1 MPDTALH
8 NRIAAAPQRRI
19 PSGAWLPLAIGTAW
33 LLLIDTGVWTHP
45 LLVPLHEVL
54 AAPFFDAQGREIWLA
69 LGASLLR
76 VVLGFLMG
84 ATLGIALGVVVGLS
98 RPAQLAVAPTVHG
111 LRQVALFAWIPL
123 LTAWFGNGDAAK
135 LVFISISTFFPVFL
149 NTEQGVR
156 GIPPAYREVA
166 AVVRLGPWL
175 RLRRLVL
182 PAILPAVLTGVEL
195 ALLTAWIGTVGSEYT
210 IGTGRGIGAYL
221 ATARDV
227 FRMDLVLIGVLV
239 MALVG
244 YGLSRLSQFLFVRLI
259 PWSPR

>member
-1 MPDTALH
+1 MADAS
-8 NRIAAAPQRRI
+8 
-19 PSGAWLPLAIGTAW
+19 PSPLRLRVPAGAWLPLAMGAAW
-33 LLLIDTGVWTHP
+33 LLLVDTGLYAHP

-54 AAPFFDAQGREIWLA
+54 AAPFLDEQGRQIWHA
-69 LGASLLR
+69 AIASLVR
-76 VVLGFLMG
+76 VVLGFLIG
-84 ATLGIALGVVVGLS
+84 AALGIALGVAAGLS
-98 RPAQLAVAPTVHG
+98 RPAQLGVAPTVHG

-123 LTAWFGNGDAAK
+123 LTAWFGNGDVVK
-135 LVFISISTFFPVFL
+135 IVFISISTFFPIFL

-156 GIPPAYREVA
+156 GIPPSYHEAA
-166 AVVRLGPWL
+166 AVMRLGPWL

-182 PAILPAVLTGVEL
+182 PAILPSVLTGVEL
-195 ALLTAWIGTVGSEYT
+195 ALLTAWIGTVGSEYA

-244 YGLSRLSQFLFVRLI
+244 YGLSRLAQSLFVHLI
-259 PWSPR
+259 PWRNRP

>member
-1 MPDTALH
+1 MAETALS
-8 NRIAAAPQRRI
+8 IARPRV
-19 PSGAWLPLAIGTAW
+19 PPGAWLPLAIAAAW
-33 LLLIDTGVWTHP
+33 LLLVDTGWYAHP

-54 AAPFFDAQGREIWLA
+54 AAPFLDEQGRQIWPAAAASLVRVA
-69 LGASLLR
+69 LGFLVGASL
-76 VVLGFLMG
+76 
-84 ATLGIALGVVVGLS
+84 GIAVGVAVGLS
-98 RPAQLAVAPTVHG
+98 RPAQLAVAPSIHG

-123 LTAWFGNGDAAK
+123 LTAWFGNGDTVK
-135 LVFISISTFFPVFL
+135 IVFISISTFFPVFL

-156 GIPPAYREVA
+156 AIPPVYREVA
-166 AVVRLGPWL
+166 AVARLGPWL

-182 PAILPAVLTGVEL
+182 PAILPSVLTGVEL
-195 ALLTAWIGTVGSEYT
+195 ALLTAWIGTVGSEYA

-244 YGLSRLSQFLFVRLI
+244 YGLSRFAQYLFVRLV
-259 PWSPR
+259 PWRNRR